1 VRINSK
7 ALAENTFCAFANDDF
22 SRSKQHFS
30 WLRPYATTG
39 QEIKMATTQ
48 ERLVQWLRDAH
59 AMEMQAE
66 KMLGDQAERIEHYP
80 DLKARMLQHKEE
92 TSEQARLIES
102 CIKRHGGE
110 ISAVKDFAGRFT
122 AMAQGMS
129 GYFVGDEVVK
139 GSMAAYTF
147 EHMEISSYRALI
159 ATAEAAG
166 DQETKRICEG
176 ILKEEEAMA
185 KWLEEHIAPIT
196 KQYLQREETPNATS
210 KH

>member
-1 VRINSK
+1 
-7 ALAENTFCAFANDDF
+7 
-22 SRSKQHFS
+22 
-30 WLRPYATTG
+30 
-39 QEIKMATTQ
+39 MATTQ

-59 AMEMQAE
+59 AMEQQAE
-66 KMLGDQAERIEHYP
+66 KMLAAQAERIEHYP
-80 DLKARMLQHKEE
+80 DLKARMQQHLEE
-92 TSEQARLIES
+92 TREQARQIEG
-102 CIKRHGGE
+102 CLKRHG
-110 ISAVKDFAGRFT
+110 SDTSTVKDFAGRFT

-166 DQETKRICEG
+166 DQETKRVCEN
-176 ILKEEEAMA
+176 ILRQEEAMA
-185 KWLEEHIAPIT
+185 EWLKEHIAPIT
-196 KQYLQREETPNATS
+196 AQYLQREETPGATA

>member
-1 VRINSK
+1 M
-7 ALAENTFCAFANDDF
+7 
-22 SRSKQHFS
+22 
-30 WLRPYATTG
+30 TTT
-39 QEIKMATTQ
+39 K

-66 KMLGDQAERIEHYP
+66 KMLDDQSQRIEHYP
-80 DLKARMLQHKEE
+80 DLKAQMQRHMEE
-92 TSEQARLIES
+92 TRDQAKKIEA
-102 CIKRHGGE
+102 CIKRLGGDT
-110 ISAVKDFAGRFT
+110 SAVKDFTGRFT

-147 EHMEISSYRALI
+147 ENMEIASYKSLI

-166 DQETKRICEG
+166 DHETKQVLEG
-176 ILKEEEAMA
+176 ILRQEEAMA
-185 KWLEEHIAPIT
+185 SWLGDHIGQIT
-196 KQYLQREETPNATS
+196 RQFLQREETPGATA